1 MSLSTRRHS
10 LSHIMAQATRMV
22 MWPNALLAIGP
33 DVDNGWYY
41 DIDFGDTTLE
51 EAKLRDIEKKM
62 KAIVREGQEFKQF
75 SLSVTDAKTFVSA
88 LGETYKLEMIEDL
101 AARGETTISFF
112 ANIGKFHNPAYAGFE
127 FLNNPNTVAIV
138 ENGEVSVP
146 VILSETK
153 DPWTKITLD
162 SSQAQNDGTQ
172 NLKTWKLENSHFDFR
187 LSTFID
193 MCQGPHVEFTNLIP
207 EDSFKLDKLAWAY
220 WRGDSKNK
228 QLTRIYGLAFDT
240 GEALAKYEN
249 MMEEAKK
256 RDHRILGKKLKLF
269 TVSDMVGSG
278 LPLIQPNGM
287 IIREA
292 IKDYLW
298 DLHKDKGYLRVC
310 TPHLAKEELYQTSG
324 HAGKYLEDMFSVY
337 GGTSKEN
344 FFLKPMNC
352 PHHMQLF
359 ADNQFSY
366 RDMPI
371 RYFEPATV
379 YRDEKTGQLS
389 GLTRVRSIT
398 QDDGHLFCRVGQI
411 KEEVS
416 MIVDIVKEF
425 YTTFGLME
433 WYWVSLSIRDPKTPE
448 KYLGGDDVWQIAE
461 KALEEAAIANK
472 LNYRPMPGEAAFYG
486 PKLDFMFQDA
496 IGREWQLATIQCD
509 FNQPNR
515 FQLSFKNELG
525 EDEQPVV
532 IHRAISGSLE
542 RFMGIMI
549 EHFAGTFPLWLA
561 PEQVRII
568 PVGEAFFDY
577 GNEVYALLRKSGLRV
592 KLDDSTDSLGKK
604 IRNAETEHAN
614 YILVVGEQEKIA
626 RTLAVRNFKTKW
638 QSVESIEDFTRRVKE
653 EIEKKTL

>member
-1 MSLSTRRHS
+1 
-10 LSHIMAQATRMV
+10 MAQATRMV
-22 MWPNALLAIGP
+22 MGASPKLAIWP

-41 DIDFGDTTLE
+41 DIDFGDITLE
-51 EAKLRDIEKKM
+51 ESKLKDIEKKM
-62 KAIVREGQEFKQF
+62 KSIIREGQEFRQF
-75 SLSVTDAKTFVSA
+75 SLSIVDAKTLVSS
-88 LGETYKLEMIEDL
+88 LGEIYKLEMIEDL
-101 AARGETTISFF
+101 EKKWETMISFF
-112 ANIGKFHNPAYAGFE
+112 ANIGKFQNPVYASFE
-127 FLNNPNTVAIV
+127 FLNNPDSYALDNDEGRTVVA
-138 ENGEVSVP
+138 ENQGKV
-146 VILSETK
+146 
-153 DPWTKITLD
+153 
-162 SSQAQNDGTQ
+162 N
-172 NLKTWKLENSHFDFR
+172 FDFR
-187 LSTFID
+187 TSTFID
-193 MCQGPHVEFTNLIP
+193 MCQGPHVVITNTIP
-207 EDSFKLDKLAWAY
+207 EDSFKLDKLAGAY
-220 WRGDSKNK
+220 WRGDAKNK
-228 QLTRIYGLAFDT
+228 QLTRIYGLAFETKTELD
-240 GEALAKYEN
+240 AYEL

-269 TVSDMVGSG
+269 TVSDLVGSG

-298 DLHKDKGYLRVC
+298 ELHKDKGYDRVC

-352 PHHMQLF
+352 PHHMQIF

-366 RDMPI
+366 RDMPV

-398 QDDGHLFCRVGQI
+398 QDDGHLFCRVSQI
-411 KEEVS
+411 KDEVS
-416 MIVDIVKEF
+416 SIVDVIKEF
-425 YTTFGLME
+425 YTTFGLMDG
-433 WYWVSLSIRDPKTPE
+433 YWVSLSIRDPLTPE
-448 KYLGGDDVWQIAE
+448 KYIGGDDVWKIAE
-461 KALEEAAIANK
+461 KALEEAAIANN

-486 PKLDFMFQDA
+486 PKLDFMFKDA

-515 FQLSFKNELG
+515 FKLSFKNEKN

-568 PVGEAFFDY
+568 PVGENFFPYAD
-577 GNEVYALLRKSGLRV
+577 EVYRELKKTGLRV
-592 KLDDSTDSLGKK
+592 HFDDSTDSLGKK

-614 YILVVGEQEKIA
+614 YILVVGDAEMQS
-626 RTLAVRNFKTKW
+626 RTVAVRNYKTQEKTT
-638 QSVESIEDFTRRVKE
+638 ESISDFATRIQT
-653 EIEKKTL
+653 EIETKAL

>member
-1 MSLSTRRHS
+1 MNLSTRRHS

-22 MWPNALLAIGP
+22 MGANAKLAIGP

-51 EAKLRDIEKKM
+51 EAKLKDIEKKM
-62 KAIVREGQEFKQF
+62 KSIIREGQEFRQF
-75 SLSVTDAKTFVSA
+75 SLSVADAKTLVST
-88 LGETYKLEMIEDL
+88 LGEIYKLEMIEDL
-101 AARGETTISFF
+101 EKKWETTISFF
-112 ANIGKFHNPAYAGFE
+112 ANIGKFQNPVYANFA
-127 FLNNPNTVAIV
+127 FLENPDSYCV
-138 ENGEVSVP
+138 ENDDGHSV
-146 VILSETK
+146 VTEN
-153 DPWTKITLD
+153 
-162 SSQAQNDGTQ
+162 QG
-172 NLKTWKLENSHFDFR
+172 KTNFDFR
-187 LSTFID
+187 TSTFID
-193 MCQGPHVEFTNLIP
+193 MCQGPHVANTSAIP
-207 EDSFKLDKLAWAY
+207 EDSFKLDKLAGAY
-220 WRGDSKNK
+220 WRGDAKNK
-228 QLTRIYGLAFDT
+228 QLTRIYGLAFETKEQLD
-240 GEALAKYEN
+240 AYEF

-269 TVSDMVGSG
+269 TVSDLVGSG

-298 DLHKDKGYLRVC
+298 ELHQDKGYLRVC

-398 QDDGHLFCRVGQI
+398 QDDGHLFCRVSQI
-411 KEEVS
+411 KDEVTT
-416 MIVDIVKEF
+416 IVNIIKEF
-425 YTTFGLME
+425 YTTFGLMDG
-433 WYWVSLSIRDPKTPE
+433 YWVSLSVRDPETPE
-448 KYLGGDDVWQIAE
+448 KYLGADDVWEIAE
-461 KALEEAAIANK
+461 SSLEEAAKLNG
-472 LNYRPMPGEAAFYG
+472 LNYRRMPGEAAFYG

-515 FQLSFKNELG
+515 FELKFTNEKG
-525 EDEQPVV
+525 EEERPVV

-568 PVGEAFFDY
+568 PVGENFVAYAD
-577 GNEVYALLRKSGLRV
+577 EVYQVMRQAGLRV

-604 IRNAETEHAN
+604 IRNAETNHSN
-614 YILVVGEQEKIA
+614 YIIVVGEQEMNA
-626 RTLAVRNFKTKW
+626 HTLAVRNYKTQEK
-638 QSVESIEDFTRRVKE
+638 STESIEDFITRAKT
-653 EIEKKTL
+653 EIEKKSL

>member
-1 MSLSTRRHS
+1 M
-10 LSHIMAQATRMV
+10 I
-22 MWPNALLAIGP
+22 
-33 DVDNGWYY
+33 
-41 DIDFGDTTLE
+41 
-51 EAKLRDIEKKM
+51 
-62 KAIVREGQEFKQF
+62 
-75 SLSVTDAKTFVSA
+75 SA
-88 LGETYKLEMIEDL
+88 
-101 AARGETTISFF
+101 
-112 ANIGKFHNPAYAGFE
+112 
-127 FLNNPNTVAIV
+127 
-138 ENGEVSVP
+138 
-146 VILSETK
+146 
-153 DPWTKITLD
+153 D
-162 SSQAQNDGTQ
+162 S
-172 NLKTWKLENSHFDFR
+172 W
-187 LSTFID
+187 
-193 MCQGPHVEFTNLIP
+193 
-207 EDSFKLDKLAWAY
+207 KLDKLAGAY
-220 WRGDSKNK
+220 WRGDAKNK

-240 GEALAKYEN
+240 KEELDAYEH

-298 DLHKDKGYLRVC
+298 DLHKDRGYDRVC

-352 PHHMQLF
+352 PHHMQIF

-366 RDMPI
+366 RDMPV

-416 MIVDIVKEF
+416 AIVDVIKEF

-433 WYWVSLSIRDPKTPE
+433 GYWVSLSIRDPLTPE
-448 KYLGGDDVWQIAE
+448 KYIGGDDVWQIAE
-461 KALEEAAIANK
+461 SALEEAAIANS

-486 PKLDFMFQDA
+486 PKLDFMFKDA

-509 FNQPNR
+509 FNQPAR
-515 FQLSFKNELG
+515 FNLSFRNELN

-568 PVGEAFFDY
+568 PVGENFFPYAD
-577 GNEVYALLRKSGLRV
+577 EVYKELKKSGLRV
-592 KLDDSTDSLGKK
+592 KFDDSSDSLGKK

-614 YILVVGEQEKIA
+614 YILVVGAEEMEA
-626 RTLAVRNFKTKW
+626 STLAVRNFKTK
-638 QSVESIEDFTRRVKE
+638 
-653 EIEKKTL
+653 

>member
-1 MSLSTRRHS
+1 MNLSTRRHS

-22 MWPNALLAIGP
+22 MGANAKLAIGP
-33 DVDNGWYY
+33 DISTGWYY
-41 DIDFGDTTLE
+41 DIDFGDTALE
-51 EAKLRDIEKKM
+51 ESKLKDIEKKM
-62 KAIVREGQEFKQF
+62 RSIVREGQEFRQF
-75 SLSVTDAKTFVSA
+75 SLSVADAKVFTQA
-88 LGETYKLEMIEDL
+88 LGEIYKLEMIQDL
-101 AARGETTISFF
+101 EARWETTISFF
-112 ANIGKFHNPAYAGFE
+112 ANIGKFQNPVYAEFE
-127 FLNNPNTVAIV
+127 FLNNPITIAVVAD
-138 ENGEVSVP
+138 GEISVP
-146 VILSETK
+146 EDSII
-153 DPWTKITLD
+153 PTLQHSD
-162 SSQAQNDGTQ
+162 
-172 NLKTWKLENSHFDFR
+172 FDFR
-187 LSTFID
+187 TSTFID
-193 MCQGPHVEFTNLIP
+193 MCQGPHVVHTTDIP
-207 EDSFKLDKLAWAY
+207 EDSFKLDKLAGAY
-220 WRGDSKNK
+220 WRGDAKNK
-228 QLTRIYGLAFDT
+228 QLTRIYGLAFKSKTELDT
-240 GEALAKYEN
+240 YEM

-269 TVSDMVGSG
+269 TVSDLVGSG

-298 DLHKDKGYLRVC
+298 ELHSDKGYDRVC

-352 PHHMQLF
+352 PHHMQIF

-366 RDMPI
+366 RDMPV

-398 QDDGHLFCRVGQI
+398 QDDGHLFCRVSQI
-411 KEEVS
+411 KDEVTT
-416 MIVDIVKEF
+416 IVNIIKEF
-425 YTTFGLME
+425 YTTFGLMDG
-433 WYWVSLSIRDPKTPE
+433 YWVSLSIRDPQTPE
-448 KYLGGDDVWQIAE
+448 KYLGGDDVWEIAE
-461 KALEEAAIANK
+461 KALEDAAKANN
-472 LNYRPMPGEAAFYG
+472 LNYKPMPWEAAFYG
-486 PKLDFMFQDA
+486 PKLDFMFKDA

-515 FQLSFKNELG
+515 FQLSFKNEQG

-568 PVGEAFFDY
+568 PVGEAFVAYAD
-577 GNEVYALLRKSGLRV
+577 EVYREMKKSGLRV
-592 KLDDSTDSLGKK
+592 KLDDSSDSLGKK
-604 IRNAETEHAN
+604 MRNAEIDHVN
-614 YILVVGEQEKIA
+614 YILVVGEQEMKSS
-626 RTLAVRNFKTKW
+626 TLAVRNYKTQEKTT
-638 QSVESIEDFTRRVKE
+638 EYIDNFTARIRE
-653 EIEKKTL
+653 EIDKKSL

>member
-1 MSLSTRRHS
+1 
-10 LSHIMAQATRMV
+10 MAQATRMV

-41 DIDFGDTTLE
+41 DIDFGDVALE
-51 EAKLRDIEKKM
+51 EGKLKDIEKKM
-62 KAIVREGQEFKQF
+62 KSIVREGQEFRQF
-75 SLSVTDAKTFVSA
+75 SLSIADAKAFTQA
-88 LGETYKLEMIEDL
+88 LWEIYKLEMIEDL
-101 AARGETTISFF
+101 EKRGEVGISFF
-112 ANIGKFHNPAYAGFE
+112 ANIGKFQNPTYANFE
-127 FLNNPNTVAIV
+127 FLRNPLTQSIT
-138 ENGEVSVP
+138 ENWE
-146 VILSETK
+146 IR
-153 DPWTKITLD
+153 LD
-162 SSQAQNDGTQ
+162 GQ
-172 NLKTWKLENSHFDFR
+172 NLGESTNFDFR
-187 LSTFID
+187 TSTFID
-193 MCQGPHVEFTNLIP
+193 MCQWPHVLKTTDIP
-207 EDSFKLDKLAWAY
+207 EDSFKLDKLAGAY

-228 QLTRIYGLAFDT
+228 QLTRIYGLAFESKVELDV
-240 GEALAKYEN
+240 YEH

-269 TVSDMVGSG
+269 TVSDMVGSW

-298 DLHKDKGYLRVC
+298 DLHKDRWYLRVC

-398 QDDGHLFCRVGQI
+398 QDDGHLFCRVSQI
-411 KEEVS
+411 KDEVS
-416 MIVDIVKEF
+416 TVVDIVKEF

-433 WYWVSLSIRDPKTPE
+433 WYWVSLSVRDPATPE
-448 KYLGGDDVWQIAE
+448 KYLGGDDVWEIAE
-461 KALEEAAIANK
+461 WALEEAAIANN
-472 LNYRPMPGEAAFYG
+472 LNYRRMPGEAAFYG
-486 PKLDFMFQDA
+486 PKLDFMFKDA

-515 FQLSFKNELG
+515 FQLSFKNEKW

-568 PVGEAFFDY
+568 PVGEAFIGY
-577 GNEVYALLRKSGLRV
+577 GDELLQILKKSGLRV

-614 YILVVGEQEKIA
+614 YILVVGEQEMNA
-626 RTLAVRNFKTKW
+626 RSLAVRNFKTKA
-638 QSVESIEDFTRRVKE
+638 QSTESIDEFVARVQE
-653 EIEKKTL
+653 EIDKKSL